1 MSCRIISRLIYGVT
15 GSLTFRINGRL
26 ICGKCGNYFRIKH
39 RHYKACWE
47 CRDGYK
53 KPDPCKNSY
62 IYETARD
69 WHVKEIMRMALN
81 KRRDVVE
88 TVNGIIDR
96 VVKDEKRKER
106 VKTAVTEFGRMP
118 AEQLVT
124 DDEDF
129 LLVIKA
135 IRFFPDYHIDAEL
148 VDGSRM
154 EMELKPCWPEERKVR
169 RRG

>member
-1 MSCRIISRLIYGVT
+1 M
-15 GSLTFRINGRL
+15 
-26 ICGKCGNYFRIKH
+26 
-39 RHYKACWE
+39 
-47 CRDGYK
+47 
-53 KPDPCKNSY
+53 
-62 IYETARD
+62 
-69 WHVKEIMRMALN
+69 VK
-81 KRRDVVE
+81 

>member
-1 MSCRIISRLIYGVT
+1 
-15 GSLTFRINGRL
+15 
-26 ICGKCGNYFRIKH
+26 
-39 RHYKACWE
+39 
-47 CRDGYK
+47 
-53 KPDPCKNSY
+53 
-62 IYETARD
+62 
-69 WHVKEIMRMALN
+69 MRMALN

-129 LLVIKA
+129 LLVIKT